1 MKKLLSVLICSLG
14 LFSFV
19 GCYDAI
25 LQGIR
30 EEVELEDA
38 QISGF
43 INNITRFNAK
53 NESGIDTEY
62 LYLQNGLVYYKTTS
76 NEDATHGKWH
86 KDGKTPNP
94 VKYNYY
100 LENGSSGFSGTFFYK
115 SAADGKYIYILG
127 FEPEQDDDSGLNVSG
142 TIKLY
147 CSEGPGKEWKEV
159 AEINK
164 KIEEYVFSLKSST
177 YSTYY
182 LEDINICL
190 FGTND
195 AKAENR
201 KAYIRIGGGSG
212 KTGGDTTISSNL
224 WKDEFELYELNG
236 AETSAAS
243 CMASSKAENSLG
255 ITKDTMS
262 AVYFKGKTY
271 FFDRL
276 GTGKTLDSSG
286 SDSYLIKCEGTTLC
300 CTKDG
305 TFTDIK
311 ITKDEEEQIYSLST
325 SADKSIISIAVTK
338 NSILLGTSG
347 KGAVRVLLDS
357 EGKPTGNGSSDSGY
371 SSNMSTIMTNPYIV
385 RTLFCVD
392 STKNEADTVMYSS
405 LQFIYPET
413 TAGASYDNV
422 GLWSYYPSRGNWNR
436 E

>member
-1 MKKLLSVLICSLG
+1 
-14 LFSFV
+14 
-19 GCYDAI
+19 
-25 LQGIR
+25 
-30 EEVELEDA
+30 
-38 QISGF
+38 
-43 INNITRFNAK
+43 
-53 NESGIDTEY
+53 
-62 LYLQNGLVYYKTTS
+62 
-76 NEDATHGKWH
+76 
-86 KDGKTPNP
+86 
-94 VKYNYY
+94 
-100 LENGSSGFSGTFFYK
+100 
-115 SAADGKYIYILG
+115 
-127 FEPEQDDDSGLNVSG
+127 
-142 TIKLY
+142 
-147 CSEGPGKEWKEV
+147 
-159 AEINK
+159 
-164 KIEEYVFSLKSST
+164 
-177 YSTYY
+177 
-182 LEDINICL
+182 
-190 FGTND
+190 
-195 AKAENR
+195 
-201 KAYIRIGGGSG
+201 
-212 KTGGDTTISSNL
+212 
-224 WKDEFELYELNG
+224 
-236 AETSAAS
+236 
-243 CMASSKAENSLG
+243 MASSKAENSLG